1 MYLHLLNI
9 KHWSPAFWDVLQSSI
24 SLKIYNSRIVLPLKQ
39 QVLNSHYGV
48 FLNTCMQ
55 KIAVVLDVQENGN
68 PKPSIKNTCVLMNS
82 DGTVDVMTKDSLK
95 LAPMAPGS
103 VVLEMVFGEVCGTD
117 VHLQHGLLDMVP
129 YPIIP
134 GHVAVGKVYNVAGSV
149 TDVEGSKV
157 GKRASHI
164 L

>member
-1 MYLHLLNI
+1 
-9 KHWSPAFWDVLQSSI
+9 
-24 SLKIYNSRIVLPLKQ
+24 
-39 QVLNSHYGV
+39 
-48 FLNTCMQ
+48 
-55 KIAVVLDVQENGN
+55 VQENGN
-68 PKPSIKNTCVLMNS
+68 LKPSIKNTCVLMNS

-103 VVLEMVFGEVCGTD
+103 VVLEMVFSEVCGTD
-117 VHLQHGLLDMVP
+117 VHLQHGRLDMVP

-157 GKRASHI
+157 SKQASHI

>member
-1 MYLHLLNI
+1 
-9 KHWSPAFWDVLQSSI
+9 
-24 SLKIYNSRIVLPLKQ
+24 
-39 QVLNSHYGV
+39 
-48 FLNTCMQ
+48 
-55 KIAVVLDVQENGN
+55 
-68 PKPSIKNTCVLMNS
+68 MNS

-95 LAPMAPGS
+95 LAPMVPGS
-103 VVLEMVFGEVCGTD
+103 VLLEMVFGEVCGTD
-117 VHLQHGLLDMVP
+117 VHLQHGRLDMVP

>member
-1 MYLHLLNI
+1 V
-9 KHWSPAFWDVLQSSI
+9 A
-24 SLKIYNSRIVLPLKQ
+24 R
-39 QVLNSHYGV
+39 
-48 FLNTCMQ
+48 FLIHVRK

-68 PKPSIKNTCVLMNS
+68 LKASIKNTCVLMNS

-103 VVLEMVFGEVCGTD
+103 VVLEMVFSEVCGTD
-117 VHLQHGLLDMVP
+117 VHLQHGRLDMVP

-157 GKRASHI
+157 SKQASHI